1 MGKCK
6 GDSSSFVV
14 VFLAAVCSFVQIA
27 AFALKSV
34 QDLGAVSAYVRMTM
48 LSLQVARALK
58 VNRHHVGWGQMTR
71 RGGDKKILHFLGPSI
86 LCAATCG
93 RRVGGALEA
102 AGASFDAHQDTEE
115 HDFIEYTAIVKLT
128 PDKPGELPS
137 EMRVVG
143 APFHFKYGPTPSAS
157 CFFRARLYHAS
168 VLPASAREHIK
179 IAFFFKK
186 AAKRK
191 RPPQ

>member
-1 MGKCK
+1 MQQGDSSSFLFCLFGAAASPSMGKCK

-71 RGGDKKILHFLGPSI
+71 RGGDKKTLHFLGPSI

-102 AGASFDAHQDTEE
+102 AGASCAATRRGSKRCRRRRRSTWRSLMRSSWRASGRRGREWGWAL
-115 HDFIEYTAIVKLT
+115 TAAAAASV
-128 PDKPGELPS
+128 
-137 EMRVVG
+137 R
-143 APFHFKYGPTPSAS
+143 PSAS
-157 CFFRARLYHAS
+157 LPGRVAR
-168 VLPASAREHIK
+168 
-179 IAFFFKK
+179 
-186 AAKRK
+186 
-191 RPPQ
+191 